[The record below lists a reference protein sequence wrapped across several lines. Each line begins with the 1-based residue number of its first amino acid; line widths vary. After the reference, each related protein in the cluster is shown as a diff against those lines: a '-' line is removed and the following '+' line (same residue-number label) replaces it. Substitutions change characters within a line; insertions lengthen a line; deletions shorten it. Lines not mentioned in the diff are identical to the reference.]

1 MREGAAPI
9 GAGPD
14 LRHDAVHMHT
24 WASDRSVSPE
34 VAERIREIAQ
44 RQLDRLDEVTAA
56 AQAAVVRVAPLLA
69 EDPALYAE
77 SLASTRA
84 NTARFLMLMASD
96 PLEPIPSDPP
106 PEAVVIARSVMR
118 RGADTEMVVLT
129 YRAGQNVFW
138 ESWIDAAAELVP
150 DRDELVE
157 VLRISSVLVP
167 AYTDRV
173 LATVLARA
181 EEERDEL
188 LRGGLA
194 RRAETVRMIL
204 EDVPIA
210 EQRAGERLR
219 YELSHTHTCVVLWSD
234 DAVEQGTLNR
244 AAHALAHAVGAR
256 HPLVLP
262 ATVAAVWAWIGTAGG
277 SRPAPRGAGAAVWA
291 GIGTEGEPALAELRA
306 AMEDVDPAIR
316 PAVGPSYPGLAGF
329 RRSHDGAVATQ
340 GLVARAGGG
349 ERLTTYRDVEVT
361 TLVAQDPRRMTDFVR
376 TTLGPLA
383 GRDAA
388 ATRLRETLRIYLSEG
403 ENAPRAAQRLY
414 THRNT
419 VLQRVARAEELLGH
433 PIADRRLELALAL
446 ELTHRLGE
454 RTLA

>member
-1 MREGAAPI
+1 MREGPVPI
-9 GAGPD
+9 GTGPD
-14 LRHDAVHMHT
+14 LRHDAVPMHT

-44 RQLDRLDEVTAA
+44 RQLDRLDELTAA
-56 AQAAVVRVAPLLA
+56 VQAAVVRVAPLLA

-84 NTARFLMLMASD
+84 NNLRFLMLTVSH
-96 PLEPIPSDPP
+96 PGEPAASDPP
-106 PEAVVIARSVMR
+106 PEAVDIARSVMR

-129 YRAGQNVFW
+129 YRAGQNAFW
-138 ESWIDAAAELVP
+138 ESWLDAAAELVA

-157 VLRISSVLVP
+157 VLRLSSVLVFD
-167 AYTDRV
+167 YIDGVLTRV
-173 LATVLARA
+173 LTRA
-181 EEERDEL
+181 EEEREEL

-204 EDVPIA
+204 DDVPIA
-210 EQRAGERLR
+210 EQRASERLG
-219 YELSHTHTCVVLWSD
+219 YELSRTHTCVVLWSEE
-234 DAVEQGTLNR
+234 AVEQGTLDR

-256 HPLVLP
+256 HPLLLP
-262 ATVAAVWAWIGTAGG
+262 ATVAAVWAWIGTAGE
-277 SRPAPRGAGAAVWA
+277 PDLAP
-291 GIGTEGEPALAELRA
+291 LRA

-316 PAVGPSYPGLAGF
+316 AAVGPSCPGLAGF
-329 RRSHDGAVATQ
+329 RRSHDGAVATH
-340 GLVARAGGG
+340 GLVAGARGG

-361 TLVAQDPRRMTDFVR
+361 ALVAQDPRRMTDFVR

-388 ATRLRETLRIYLSEG
+388 AARLRETLRIYLREG
-403 ENAPRAAQRLY
+403 ESAPRAAQHLY

-446 ELTHRLGE
+446 ELTHRLGG

>member
-1 MREGAAPI
+1 MREGPVPI
-9 GAGPD
+9 GTGPD
-14 LRHDAVHMHT
+14 LRHDAVPMHT

-44 RQLDRLDEVTAA
+44 RQLDRLDELTAA
-56 AQAAVVRVAPLLA
+56 VQAAVVRVAPLLA

-84 NTARFLMLMASD
+84 NNLRFLMLTVSH
-96 PLEPIPSDPP
+96 PGEPAASDPP
-106 PEAVVIARSVMR
+106 PEAVDIARSVMR

-129 YRAGQNVFW
+129 YRAGQNAFW
-138 ESWIDAAAELVP
+138 ESWLDAAAELVA

-157 VLRISSVLVP
+157 VLRLSSVLVFD
-167 AYTDRV
+167 YIDGVLTRV
-173 LATVLARA
+173 LTRA
-181 EEERDEL
+181 EEEREEL

-204 EDVPIA
+204 DDVPIA
-210 EQRAGERLR
+210 EQRASERLG
-219 YELSHTHTCVVLWSD
+219 YELSRTHTCVVLWSE
-234 DAVEQGTLNR
+234 DAVEQGTLDR

-256 HPLVLP
+256 HPLLLP
-262 ATVAAVWAWIGTAGG
+262 ATVAAVWAWIGTAGE
-277 SRPAPRGAGAAVWA
+277 PDLAP
-291 GIGTEGEPALAELRA
+291 LRA

-316 PAVGPSYPGLAGF
+316 AAVGPSCPGLAGF
-329 RRSHDGAVATQ
+329 RRSHDGAVATH
-340 GLVARAGGG
+340 GLVAGARGG
-349 ERLTTYRDVEVT
+349 ERLTTYCDVEVT
-361 TLVAQDPRRMTDFVR
+361 ALVAQDPRRMTDFVR

-388 ATRLRETLRIYLSEG
+388 AARLRETLRIYLSEG
-403 ENAPRAAQRLY
+403 ESAPRAAQRLY
-414 THRNT
+414 AHRNT

>member
-1 MREGAAPI
+1 
-9 GAGPD
+9 
-14 LRHDAVHMHT
+14 MHK
-24 WASDRSVSPE
+24 WASERSVSPE

-44 RQLDRLDEVTAA
+44 RQLDRLDDVTAT

-106 PEAVVIARSVMR
+106 PEAVDIARSVMR

-157 VLRISSVLVP
+157 VLRVSSVLVP
-167 AYTDRV
+167 AYIDGV

-181 EEERDEL
+181 EEEREEL

-204 EDVPIA
+204 DDVPIA
-210 EQRAGERLR
+210 EQRAGERLG
-219 YELSHTHTCVVLWSD
+219 YELSQTHTCVVLWSE
-234 DAVEQGTLNR
+234 DAVEQGTLDR

-256 HPLVLP
+256 RPLVLP
-262 ATVAAVWAWIGTAGG
+262 ATVAAVWAWIGTAG
-277 SRPAPRGAGAAVWA
+277 
-291 GIGTEGEPALAELRA
+291 EPELAQLRA
-306 AMEDVDPAIR
+306 AMENVDPAIR
-316 PAVGPSYPGLAGF
+316 AAVGPSCPGLAGF
-329 RRSHDGAVATQ
+329 RRSHDGAVATH
-340 GLVARAGGG
+340 GLVAAARGG

-388 ATRLRETLRIYLSEG
+388 AARLRETLRMYLSEG
-403 ENAPRAAQRLY
+403 ESAPRAAQRLY

-419 VLQRVARAEELLGH
+419 VLHRVARAEELLGH

>member
-1 MREGAAPI
+1 
-9 GAGPD
+9 
-14 LRHDAVHMHT
+14 MHK
-24 WASDRSVSPE
+24 WASERSVSPE

-84 NTARFLMLMASD
+84 NTVRFLMLMASD

-106 PEAVVIARSVMR
+106 PEAVDIARSVMR

-157 VLRISSVLVP
+157 VLRVSSVLVP
-167 AYTDRV
+167 AYIDGV

-181 EEERDEL
+181 EEEREEL
-188 LRGGLA
+188 LRGGLG
-194 RRAETVRMIL
+194 RRAETVRMIID
-204 EDVPIA
+204 DVPID
-210 EQRAGERLR
+210 EQRAAERLG
-219 YELSHTHTCVVLWSD
+219 YGLSQTHTCVVLWSE
-234 DAVEQGTLNR
+234 DAVEQGALDR
-244 AAHALAHAVGAR
+244 VAHALAHAVGAR
-256 HPLVLP
+256 RPLVLP
-262 ATVAAVWAWIGTAGG
+262 ATVAAVWVWIGTAG
-277 SRPAPRGAGAAVWA
+277 
-291 GIGTEGEPALAELRA
+291 EPDLAQLRA

-316 PAVGPSYPGLAGF
+316 AAVGPSCPGLAGF

-340 GLVARAGGG
+340 GLVAAARGG

-388 ATRLRETLRIYLSEG
+388 AARLRETLRIYLSEG
-403 ENAPRAAQRLY
+403 ESAPRAAQRLY

-419 VLQRVARAEELLGH
+419 VLLRVARAEELLGH

>member
-1 MREGAAPI
+1 
-9 GAGPD
+9 
-14 LRHDAVHMHT
+14 MHT
-24 WASDRSVSPE
+24 WASDRSVSAE

-44 RQLDRLDEVTAA
+44 RQLDRHDEVTAT

-84 NTARFLMLMASD
+84 NTARFLMLMAND

-106 PEAVVIARSVMR
+106 AEAVDIARSVMR
-118 RGADTEMVVLT
+118 RGAAPEWVVWPS
-129 YRAGQNVFW
+129 RAGKTVFG
-138 ESWIDAAAELVP
+138 EAGIAGAAELLP
-150 DRDELVE
+150 ARDELVE
-157 VLRISSVLVP
+157 VLRVSSVLVP
-167 AYTDRV
+167 AYIDGV

-204 EDVPIA
+204 DDVPIA
-210 EQRAGERLR
+210 EQRAGERLG
-219 YELSHTHTCVVLWSD
+219 YELSQTHTCVVLWSE
-234 DAVEQGTLNR
+234 DAVEQGTLDR

-256 HPLVLP
+256 RPLVLP
-262 ATVAAVWAWIGTAGG
+262 ATVAAVWAWIGTAG
-277 SRPAPRGAGAAVWA
+277 
-291 GIGTEGEPALAELRA
+291 EPDLAQLRA

-316 PAVGPSYPGLAGF
+316 AAVGPSYPGLAGF

-340 GLVARAGGG
+340 GLVARARGG

-361 TLVAQDPRRMTDFVR
+361 TLVAQDPRRMSDFVR

-388 ATRLRETLRIYLSEG
+388 AARLRETLRIYLSEG
-403 ENAPRAAQRLY
+403 ESAPRAAQRLY
-414 THRNT
+414 AHRNT

-433 PIADRRLELALAL
+433 SIADRRLELALAL

>member
-1 MREGAAPI
+1 
-9 GAGPD
+9 
-14 LRHDAVHMHT
+14 MHT
-24 WASDRSVSPE
+24 WASERSVSPE

-44 RQLDRLDEVTAA
+44 RQLDRLDDVTAT

-84 NTARFLMLMASD
+84 NTARFLTLMASD

-106 PEAVVIARSVMR
+106 PEAVDIARSVMR

-157 VLRISSVLVP
+157 VLRVSSVLVP
-167 AYTDRV
+167 AYIDGV

-181 EEERDEL
+181 EEEREEL

-204 EDVPIA
+204 DDVPIA
-210 EQRAGERLR
+210 EQRAGERLG
-219 YELSHTHTCVVLWSD
+219 YELSQTHTCVVLWSE
-234 DAVEQGTLNR
+234 DAVEQGTLDR

-256 HPLVLP
+256 RPLVLP
-262 ATVAAVWAWIGTAGG
+262 ATVAAVWAWIGTAG
-277 SRPAPRGAGAAVWA
+277 
-291 GIGTEGEPALAELRA
+291 EPDLAQLRA

-316 PAVGPSYPGLAGF
+316 AAVGPSCPGLAGF
-329 RRSHDGAVATQ
+329 RRSHDGAVATH
-340 GLVARAGGG
+340 GLVAAARGG

-383 GRDAA
+383 ARDAA
-388 ATRLRETLRIYLSEG
+388 AARLRETLRIYLSEG
-403 ENAPRAAQRLY
+403 ESAPRAAQRLY

>member
-1 MREGAAPI
+1 
-9 GAGPD
+9 
-14 LRHDAVHMHT
+14 MHT

-84 NTARFLMLMASD
+84 NTVRFLMLMVSH
-96 PLEPIPSDPP
+96 PGEPIPSDPP
-106 PEAVVIARSVMR
+106 PEAVDIARSVMR
-118 RGADTEMVVLT
+118 RGADTEIVVLT

-157 VLRISSVLVP
+157 VLRVSSVLVP
-167 AYTDRV
+167 AYTDGV

-210 EQRAGERLR
+210 EQRAGERLG
-219 YELSHTHTCVVLWSD
+219 YEISQTQTCVVLWSE
-234 DAVEQGTLNR
+234 DAVEQGTLDR

-256 HPLVLP
+256 RPLVLP
-262 ATVAAVWAWIGTAGG
+262 ATVAAVWVWIGTAG
-277 SRPAPRGAGAAVWA
+277 
-291 GIGTEGEPALAELRA
+291 EPDLAQLRA

-316 PAVGPSYPGLAGF
+316 AAVGPSCPGLAGF
-329 RRSHDGAVATQ
+329 RRSHDGAVATH
-340 GLVARAGGG
+340 GLVAAARGG

-383 GRDAA
+383 GRDSSAA
-388 ATRLRETLRIYLSEG
+388 RLRETLRIYLSEG
-403 ENAPRAAQRLY
+403 ESAPRAAQRLF

-419 VLQRVARAEELLGH
+419 VLHRVARAEELLGH

>member
-1 MREGAAPI
+1 
-9 GAGPD
+9 
-14 LRHDAVHMHT
+14 MHT
-24 WASDRSVSPE
+24 RVSDRSVSAE

-44 RQLDRLDEVTAA
+44 RQLDRLDELTAA
-56 AQAAVVRVAPLLA
+56 VQAAVVRVAPLLA

-84 NTARFLMLMASD
+84 NNLRFLTLMVSH
-96 PLEPIPSDPP
+96 PGEPGPGDPP
-106 PEAVVIARSVMR
+106 PEAVDIARSVMR

-129 YRAGQNVFW
+129 YRAGQNASW
-138 ESWIDAAAELVP
+138 ESWLDAAAELVA

-157 VLRISSVLVP
+157 VLRLSSVLLPSYVDGVL
-167 AYTDRV
+167 ARV
-173 LATVLARA
+173 LTRA
-181 EEERDEL
+181 EEEREEL

-204 EDVPIA
+204 DDVPIA
-210 EQRAGERLR
+210 EQRAGERLG
-219 YELSHTHTCVVLWSD
+219 YELSQTHTCVALWSED
-234 DAVEQGTLNR
+234 PVEQGALDR
-244 AAHALAHAVGAR
+244 AAHALARAVGAR

-262 ATVAAVWAWIGTAGG
+262 ATVAALWAWIGT
-277 SRPAPRGAGAAVWA
+277 
-291 GIGTEGEPALAELRA
+291 TGEPELAQLRA

-316 PAVGPSYPGLAGF
+316 AAVGPSCPGLAGF
-329 RRSHDGAVATQ
+329 RRSHDGAVATH
-340 GLVARAGGG
+340 GLVAGTRAG

-361 TLVAQDPRRMTDFVR
+361 ALVAQDPRRMTDFVR
-376 TTLGPLA
+376 TTLGPL
-383 GRDAA
+383 GERDAA
-388 ATRLRETLRIYLSEG
+388 AARLRETLRIYLREG

-446 ELTHRLGE
+446 ELTHRLGG

>member
-1 MREGAAPI
+1 
-9 GAGPD
+9 
-14 LRHDAVHMHT
+14 MHT

-44 RQLDRLDEVTAA
+44 RQLDRLDEVTAS

-84 NTARFLMLMASD
+84 NTVRFLMRMVSH
-96 PLEPIPSDPP
+96 PGEPAPADPP
-106 PEAVVIARSVMR
+106 PEAVDIARSVMG

-129 YRAGQNVFW
+129 YRAGQNAFW
-138 ESWIDAAAELVP
+138 ESWLDAAAELVA

-157 VLRISSVLVP
+157 VLRLSSLLVSGYIDAVL
-167 AYTDRV
+167 TRV
-173 LATVLARA
+173 LTRA
-181 EEERDEL
+181 EEEREQL

-204 EDVPIA
+204 DDVPIA
-210 EQRAGERLR
+210 EQRAGERLG
-219 YELSHTHTCVVLWSD
+219 YEMSQTHTCVVLWSE
-234 DAVEQGTLNR
+234 DAVEQGALDR
-244 AAHALAHAVGAR
+244 AAHALARAVGAR
-256 HPLVLP
+256 RPVVLP
-262 ATVAAVWAWIGTAGG
+262 AAVAVVWAWIGTAGE
-277 SRPAPRGAGAAVWA
+277 PEVAP
-291 GIGTEGEPALAELRA
+291 LRA
-306 AMEDVDPAIR
+306 AMEDVDPAVR
-316 PAVGPSYPGLAGF
+316 AAVGPSCPGLAGF
-329 RRSHDGAVATQ
+329 RRSHDGAVATH
-340 GLVARAGGG
+340 GLVAGARAG
-349 ERLTTYRDVEVT
+349 ERLTTYRDVEVA

-388 ATRLRETLRIYLSEG
+388 TARLRETLRIYLREG

>member
-1 MREGAAPI
+1 
-9 GAGPD
+9 
-14 LRHDAVHMHT
+14 MHT

-44 RQLDRLDEVTAA
+44 RQLDRLDEVTAT

-84 NTARFLMLMASD
+84 NTLRFLMLMVSD
-96 PLEPIPSDPP
+96 PLQRIPSDPP
-106 PEAVVIARSVMR
+106 PEAGDIARRVR
-118 RGADTEMVVLT
+118 RPGADTEMVVLT

-138 ESWIDAAAELVP
+138 QSWIDAAAELVP

-157 VLRISSVLVP
+157 VLSVSSVIVP
-167 AYTDRV
+167 AYIDGV

-210 EQRAGERLR
+210 EQRAGERLG

-234 DAVEQGTLNR
+234 DAVEQGTLDR

-256 HPLVLP
+256 RPLVLP
-262 ATVAAVWAWIGTAGG
+262 ATVAAVWAWSGTAGG
-277 SRPAPRGAGAAVWA
+277 PAPAPLGAALGGA
-291 GIGTEGEPALAELRA
+291 
-306 AMEDVDPAIR
+306 DPAA
-316 PAVGPSYPGLAGF
+316 PASG
-329 RRSHDGAVATQ
+329 
-340 GLVARAGGG
+340 
-349 ERLTTYRDVEVT
+349 
-361 TLVAQDPRRMTDFVR
+361 
-376 TTLGPLA
+376 
-383 GRDAA
+383 
-388 ATRLRETLRIYLSEG
+388 
-403 ENAPRAAQRLY
+403 
-414 THRNT
+414 
-419 VLQRVARAEELLGH
+419 
-433 PIADRRLELALAL
+433 
-446 ELTHRLGE
+446 
-454 RTLA
+454 

>member
-1 MREGAAPI
+1 
-9 GAGPD
+9 
-14 LRHDAVHMHT
+14 MHT

-44 RQLDRLDEVTAA
+44 HQLDRLDELTAA
-56 AQAAVVRVAPLLA
+56 VQAAVVRVAPLLA

-84 NTARFLMLMASD
+84 NNLRFLMLTVSH
-96 PLEPIPSDPP
+96 PGEPAASDPP
-106 PEAVVIARSVMR
+106 PEAVDIARSVMR

-129 YRAGQNVFW
+129 YRAGQNAFW
-138 ESWIDAAAELVP
+138 ESWLDAAAELVA

-157 VLRISSVLVP
+157 VLRLSSVLVFD
-167 AYTDRV
+167 YIDGVLTRV
-173 LATVLARA
+173 LTRA
-181 EEERDEL
+181 EEEREEL

-204 EDVPIA
+204 DDVPIA
-210 EQRAGERLR
+210 EQRASERLG
-219 YELSHTHTCVVLWSD
+219 YELSRTHTCVVLWSEE
-234 DAVEQGTLNR
+234 AVEQGTLDR

-256 HPLVLP
+256 HPLLLP
-262 ATVAAVWAWIGTAGG
+262 ATVAAVWAWIGTAGE
-277 SRPAPRGAGAAVWA
+277 PDLAP
-291 GIGTEGEPALAELRA
+291 LRA

-316 PAVGPSYPGLAGF
+316 AAVGPSCPGLAGF
-329 RRSHDGAVATQ
+329 RRSHDGAVATH
-340 GLVARAGGG
+340 GLVAGARGG

-361 TLVAQDPRRMTDFVR
+361 ALVAQDPRRMTDFVR

-388 ATRLRETLRIYLSEG
+388 AARLRETLRIYLREG
-403 ENAPRAAQRLY
+403 ESAPRAAQHLY

-446 ELTHRLGE
+446 ELTHRLGG

>member
-1 MREGAAPI
+1 
-9 GAGPD
+9 
-14 LRHDAVHMHT
+14 MHT
-24 WASDRSVSPE
+24 WTSERSVSAE
-34 VAERIREIAQ
+34 VAERIRGIAQ
-44 RQLDRLDEVTAA
+44 RQLDRLDEVTAT

-84 NTARFLMLMASD
+84 NTVRFLMLMASD

-106 PEAVVIARSVMR
+106 PEAVDIARSVMR

-157 VLRISSVLVP
+157 VLRLSSVLVP
-167 AYTDRV
+167 AYIDGV
-173 LATVLARA
+173 LATVLTRA
-181 EEERDEL
+181 EEEREEL

-204 EDVPIA
+204 DDVPIA
-210 EQRAGERLR
+210 EQRAGERLG
-219 YELSHTHTCVVLWSD
+219 YELSQTHTCVVLWSE
-234 DAVEQGTLNR
+234 DAVEQGALDR

-256 HPLVLP
+256 RPLVLP
-262 ATVAAVWAWIGTAGG
+262 ATVAAVWAWIGTAREPDRAQRREVGL
-277 SRPAPRGAGAAVWA
+277 AP
-291 GIGTEGEPALAELRA
+291 LRA

-316 PAVGPSYPGLAGF
+316 AAVGPSCPGLAGF
-329 RRSHDGAVATQ
+329 RRSHDGAVATH
-340 GLVARAGGG
+340 GLVAAARAG

-361 TLVAQDPRRMTDFVR
+361 ALVAQDPRRMADFVR

-383 GRDAA
+383 ARDPAA
-388 ATRLRETLRIYLSEG
+388 ARLRETLRIYLSEG
-403 ENAPRAAQRLY
+403 ESAPRAAQRLY

-419 VLQRVARAEELLGH
+419 VLHRVARAEELLGH

>member
-1 MREGAAPI
+1 
-9 GAGPD
+9 
-14 LRHDAVHMHT
+14 MHT
-24 WASDRSVSPE
+24 WASERSVSPE

-44 RQLDRLDEVTAA
+44 RQLDRLDELTAT

-69 EDPALYAE
+69 KDPALYAE

-106 PEAVVIARSVMR
+106 PEAVDIARSVMR

-157 VLRISSVLVP
+157 VLRVSSVLVP
-167 AYTDRV
+167 AYIDGV

-181 EEERDEL
+181 EEEREEL

-204 EDVPIA
+204 DDVPIA
-210 EQRAGERLR
+210 EQRAGERLG
-219 YELSHTHTCVVLWSD
+219 YEMSQTHTCVVLWSE
-234 DAVEQGTLNR
+234 DAVEQGTLDR

-256 HPLVLP
+256 RPLVLP
-262 ATVAAVWAWIGTAGG
+262 ATVAAVWAWIGTAG
-277 SRPAPRGAGAAVWA
+277 
-291 GIGTEGEPALAELRA
+291 EPEVAQLRA

-316 PAVGPSYPGLAGF
+316 AAVGPSCPGLAGF
-329 RRSHDGAVATQ
+329 RRSHDGAVATH
-340 GLVARAGGG
+340 GLVAAARGG

-361 TLVAQDPRRMTDFVR
+361 ALVAQDLRRMTDFVR

-388 ATRLRETLRIYLSEG
+388 AARLRETLRIYLSEG
-403 ENAPRAAQRLY
+403 ESAPRAAQRLY

>member
-1 MREGAAPI
+1 
-9 GAGPD
+9 
-14 LRHDAVHMHT
+14 MHT
-24 WASDRSVSPE
+24 WASDRSVSAE

-44 RQLDRLDEVTAA
+44 RQLDRLDEVTAT

-84 NTARFLMLMASD
+84 NTLRFLTLMVSD
-96 PLEPIPSDPP
+96 PLQRIPSDPP
-106 PEAVVIARSVMR
+106 PEAVDIARSVMR

-138 ESWIDAAAELVP
+138 QSWIDAAAELVP

-157 VLRISSVLVP
+157 VLSVSSVIVP
-167 AYTDRV
+167 AYIDGV

-181 EEERDEL
+181 EEEREEL

-204 EDVPIA
+204 DDVPIA
-210 EQRAGERLR
+210 ERRAGERLG
-219 YELSHTHTCVVLWSD
+219 YELSQTHTCVVLWSE
-234 DAVEQGTLNR
+234 DAVEQGTLDH

-256 HPLVLP
+256 RPLVLP
-262 ATVAAVWAWIGTAGG
+262 ATVAAVWAWIGTAG
-277 SRPAPRGAGAAVWA
+277 
-291 GIGTEGEPALAELRA
+291 EAEVARLRA
-306 AMEDVDPAIR
+306 AMEDVDPVIR
-316 PAVGPSYPGLAGF
+316 AAVGPSYPGLAGF
-329 RRSHDGAVATQ
+329 RQSHDGAVATQ

-388 ATRLRETLRIYLSEG
+388 AARLRETLRIYLSEG
-403 ENAPRAAQRLY
+403 ESAPRAAQRLY

-419 VLQRVARAEELLGH
+419 VLHRVARAEELLGH

>member
-1 MREGAAPI
+1 MRAGPVPI
-9 GAGPD
+9 GTGSE
-14 LRHDAVHMHT
+14 LRHDAVLMHT

-44 RQLDRLDEVTAA
+44 RQLDRLDEVTAS
-56 AQAAVVRVAPLLA
+56 AQAAIVRVAPLLA

-84 NTARFLMLMASD
+84 NTVRFLMLMVSD

-106 PEAVVIARSVMR
+106 PEAIDIARSVMR

-157 VLRISSVLVP
+157 VLRVSSVLVP
-167 AYTDRV
+167 AYIDGV

-181 EEERDEL
+181 E
-188 LRGGLA
+188 A
-194 RRAETVRMIL
+194 VRMIL
-204 EDVPIA
+204 DDVPIA
-210 EQRAGERLR
+210 EQRAGERLG
-219 YELSHTHTCVVLWSD
+219 YEMSQTHTCVVLRSE
-234 DAVEQGTLNR
+234 DAVEQGTLDR
-244 AAHALAHAVGAR
+244 AAHALARAIGAR
-256 HPLVLP
+256 RALVLP
-262 ATVAAVWAWIGTAGG
+262 AAVAVVWAWIGTAGE
-277 SRPAPRGAGAAVWA
+277 PEVAP
-291 GIGTEGEPALAELRA
+291 LRA
-306 AMEDVDPAIR
+306 AMEDVDPAVR
-316 PAVGPSYPGLAGF
+316 AAVGPSCPGFAGF
-329 RRSHDGAVATQ
+329 RRSHDGAVATH
-340 GLVARAGGG
+340 GLVAAARGG
-349 ERLTTYRDVEVT
+349 ERLTTYRDVEVA

-388 ATRLRETLRIYLSEG
+388 TARLRETLRIYLREG

>member
-1 MREGAAPI
+1 
-9 GAGPD
+9 
-14 LRHDAVHMHT
+14 MHT

-44 RQLDRLDEVTAA
+44 RQLDRLDELTAA
-56 AQAAVVRVAPLLA
+56 VQAAVVRVAPLLA

-84 NTARFLMLMASD
+84 NNLRFLMLTVSH
-96 PLEPIPSDPP
+96 PGEPAASDPP
-106 PEAVVIARSVMR
+106 PEAVDIARSVMR

-129 YRAGQNVFW
+129 YRAGQNAFW
-138 ESWIDAAAELVP
+138 ESWLDAAAELVA

-157 VLRISSVLVP
+157 VLRLSSVLVFD
-167 AYTDRV
+167 YIDGVLTRV
-173 LATVLARA
+173 LTRA
-181 EEERDEL
+181 EEEREEL

-204 EDVPIA
+204 DDVPIA
-210 EQRAGERLR
+210 EQRASERLG
-219 YELSHTHTCVVLWSD
+219 YELSRTHTCVVLWSEE
-234 DAVEQGTLNR
+234 AVEQGTLDR

-256 HPLVLP
+256 HPLLLP
-262 ATVAAVWAWIGTAGG
+262 ATVAAVWAWIGTAGE
-277 SRPAPRGAGAAVWA
+277 PDLAP
-291 GIGTEGEPALAELRA
+291 LRA

-316 PAVGPSYPGLAGF
+316 AAVGPSCPGLAGF
-329 RRSHDGAVATQ
+329 RRSHDGAVATH
-340 GLVARAGGG
+340 GLVAGARGG

-361 TLVAQDPRRMTDFVR
+361 ALVAQDPRRMTDFVR

-388 ATRLRETLRIYLSEG
+388 AARLRETLRIYLREG
-403 ENAPRAAQRLY
+403 ESAPRAAQHLY

-446 ELTHRLGE
+446 ELTHRLGG

>member
-1 MREGAAPI
+1 
-9 GAGPD
+9 
-14 LRHDAVHMHT
+14 MHT

-106 PEAVVIARSVMR
+106 PEAVDIARSVMR

-157 VLRISSVLVP
+157 VLRVSSVLVP
-167 AYTDRV
+167 AYIDGV

-181 EEERDEL
+181 EEEREEL

-204 EDVPIA
+204 DDVPIA
-210 EQRAGERLR
+210 EQRAGERLG
-219 YELSHTHTCVVLWSD
+219 YELSQTHTCVVLWSE
-234 DAVEQGTLNR
+234 DAVEQGALDR

-256 HPLVLP
+256 RPLVLP
-262 ATVAAVWAWIGTAGG
+262 ATVAAVWAWIGTAG
-277 SRPAPRGAGAAVWA
+277 
-291 GIGTEGEPALAELRA
+291 EPDLAQLRA

-316 PAVGPSYPGLAGF
+316 AAAGPSCPGLAGF
-329 RRSHDGAVATQ
+329 RRSHDGAVATH
-340 GLVARAGGG
+340 GLVAAARAG
-349 ERLTTYRDVEVT
+349 ERLTTYRDVEVA

-388 ATRLRETLRIYLSEG
+388 AARLRETLRIYLSEG
-403 ENAPRAAQRLY
+403 ESAPRAAQRLF

-419 VLQRVARAEELLGH
+419 VLHRIARAEELLGH

>member
-1 MREGAAPI
+1 
-9 GAGPD
+9 
-14 LRHDAVHMHT
+14 MHT
-24 WASDRSVSPE
+24 WVSERSVSPE

-44 RQLDRLDEVTAA
+44 RQLDRLDEVTAT

-84 NTARFLMLMASD
+84 NTVRFLMLMASD

-106 PEAVVIARSVMR
+106 PEAVDIARSVMR

-157 VLRISSVLVP
+157 VLRVSSVLVP
-167 AYTDRV
+167 AYIDGV

-181 EEERDEL
+181 EEEREEL

-204 EDVPIA
+204 DDVPIA
-210 EQRAGERLR
+210 ERRASERLG
-219 YELSHTHTCVVLWSD
+219 YELSQTHSCVVLWSE
-234 DAVEQGTLNR
+234 DAVEQGALDR

-256 HPLVLP
+256 RPLVLP
-262 ATVAAVWAWIGTAGG
+262 AAVAAVWAWIGTAGE
-277 SRPAPRGAGAAVWA
+277 PDLAP
-291 GIGTEGEPALAELRA
+291 LRA

-316 PAVGPSYPGLAGF
+316 AAVGPSCPGLAGF

-340 GLVARAGGG
+340 GLVARARGG

-388 ATRLRETLRIYLSEG
+388 AARLRETLRIYLSEG
-403 ENAPRAAQRLY
+403 ESAPRAAQRLY
-414 THRNT
+414 AHRNT